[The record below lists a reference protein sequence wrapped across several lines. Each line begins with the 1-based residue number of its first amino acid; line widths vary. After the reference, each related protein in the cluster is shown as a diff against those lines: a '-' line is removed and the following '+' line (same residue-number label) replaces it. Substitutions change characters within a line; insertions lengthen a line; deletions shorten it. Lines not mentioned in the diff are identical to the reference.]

1 MGERVIVYVEFG
13 SLMCAVERRDHPEL
27 SGLPLAISNT
37 SLGEVFGVVAGVSAE
52 AYAQG
57 VREGQSLDY
66 ARQQCPNLA
75 ILPGRYDAYRRVWR
89 LAHQI
94 FMEHTDCFETIQM
107 DEAFLDLTGRVADLE
122 EGRTTALSIKMRMAA
137 ELQLTA
143 TIGVASNKFLA
154 KAAAKSIEAGG
165 QCTVR
170 PNFQKDFIR
179 RLHIDCFW
187 PLPQEA
193 REKLKSQ
200 GYIKGAQLLEL
211 SLAVKADI
219 IGVQA
224 PLLEALLHGR
234 DNTPVRPSRLQG
246 TMTVE
251 HLFAKASCDHH
262 VLAYETALLLEELYE
277 RMENNSFE
285 GSLLHIKVV
294 YDDTGHAEWRQGLPP
309 ELSDEDLEGFS
320 LMLAGMMSPEG
331 RPVSEISL
339 TATQPK
345 QQMVKIATKPIQLTL
360 DF

>member
-1 MGERVIVYVEFG
+1 MTEHVILHAAID
-13 SLMCAVERRDHPEL
+13 SLMCAVERRDHPEFV
-27 SGLPLAISNT
+27 GLPLAISNT

-52 AYAQG
+52 AFAQG

-66 ARQQCPNLA
+66 ARHLCPGLVVVA
-75 ILPGRYDAYRRVWR
+75 GRHDVYRRVWR
-89 LAHQI
+89 QALHI
-94 FMEHTDCFETIQM
+94 FMEHTDRIETHLF
-107 DEAFLDLTGRVADLE
+107 DEVFLDLTDKMDLE
-122 EGRTTALSIKMRMAA
+122 GARTAAIAIKKRLHA
-137 ELQLTA
+137 ELQLT
-143 TIGVASNKFLA
+143 TTVGVASNKFLA
-154 KAAAKSIEAGG
+154 KAAAKSTETGG
-165 QCTVR
+165 LRTVR
-170 PNFQKDFIR
+170 PDFQKDFIR
-179 RLHIDCFW
+179 QLHIDCFW

-200 GYIKGAQLLEL
+200 GYIKGAQLFEL
-211 SLAVKADI
+211 SLAEKADI

-234 DNTPVRPSRLQG
+234 DNTPVRPSRLQD

-262 VLAYETALLLEELYE
+262 LLAHETALLLEELYE

-285 GSLLHIKVV
+285 GRLLHIKVV
-294 YDDTGHAEWRQGLPP
+294 YDDMGHGEWRQELPP
-309 ELSDEDLEGFS
+309 RLSDEDLEGFS

-345 QQMVKIATKPIQLTL
+345 QQMVKIATKPLQLT
-360 DF
+360 FEF